1 MAKSRYLSPL
11 VDLKMKND
19 KNLWPLHYSDKNSTI
34 PIFIIYSILMK
45 TCWNWKKIHIQSICL
60 QIPFRNLIHV
70 FFFTT
75 TSCWRYFCRWTTQES
90 SQPGRYLIRDKWKQK
105 ASFSILLPFPN
116 YVIIFSK
123 SFLASFD
130 DWLDGKTEHCKE
142 IQLSQVT
149 VPSDSREPEITV
161 TASSV

>member
-1 MAKSRYLSPL
+1 M
-11 VDLKMKND
+11 
-19 KNLWPLHYSDKNSTI
+19 
-34 PIFIIYSILMK
+34 
-45 TCWNWKKIHIQSICL
+45 
-60 QIPFRNLIHV
+60 IPFRNLIHM
-70 FFFTT
+70 FFPYNNQLLQIFF
-75 TSCWRYFCRWTTQES
+75 YRWTTQES

-130 DWLDGKTEHCKE
+130 DWLDGETEHCKE
-142 IQLSQVT
+142 IQLLQVT

-161 TASSV
+161 IASSV